1 MKIPYP
7 LHALLPS
14 PSALALACLLLLPHP
29 VIAKDHDNDDDD
41 HGHSKHS
48 KHHKAPQHS
57 DHDDH
62 DRDRYLSH
70 PRSSF
75 TLSLGTGYAG
85 HGYYY
90 GPPHSSYYYER
101 PEVRYYTTRE
111 SYQSSSRAATVQQ
124 ALARRGYYHGSID
137 GDIGPQS
144 QRAIALYQHDHR
156 LRATGSITQSLLD
169 SLGL

>member
-1 MKIPYP
+1 MKTTS
-7 LHALLPS
+7 LHFTMLPGS
-14 PSALALACLLLLPHP
+14 LALAVACLLLLPHSLM
-29 VIAKDHDNDDDD
+29 AKDHDDDD
-41 HGHSKHS
+41 HGRSKNS
-48 KHHKAPQHS
+48 KHHKAPHHS

-70 PRSSF
+70 PRSGF

-85 HGYYY
+85 RGYYY
-90 GPPHSSYYYER
+90 GPPHSSYYYQR
-101 PEVRYYTTRE
+101 PEVRYYATRE
-111 SYQSSSRAATVQQ
+111 SYHSHSGTTEVQR

-144 QRAIALYQHDHR
+144 RRAIALYQQDHR
-156 LRATGSITQSLLD
+156 LRATGSINQSLLD